1 MNAQGYSPSDTP
13 IRSGWN
19 VAALPRGNP
28 LTDAR
33 IARYRKLGYY
43 SAAFQSARREFWT
56 NQAARRTAR
65 EGNFDKVDGRLIFR
79 P

>member
-1 MNAQGYSPSDTP
+1 MNAPGYSPSDTP

-19 VAALPRGNP
+19 VAAFLRGKP
-28 LTDAR
+28 LTDKR
-33 IARYRKLGYY
+33 IAFYHQHGYY
-43 SAAFQSARREFWT
+43 SPAFQAARREFWAS
-56 NQAARRTAR
+56 QAARRAAR